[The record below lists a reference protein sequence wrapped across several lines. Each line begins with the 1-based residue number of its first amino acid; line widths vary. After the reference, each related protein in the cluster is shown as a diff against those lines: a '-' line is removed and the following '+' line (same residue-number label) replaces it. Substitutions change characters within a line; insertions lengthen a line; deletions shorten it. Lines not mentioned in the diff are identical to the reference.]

1 MPSIFDRLRT
11 LPQRAQARTSGPLL
25 GKVSDAMA
33 PAAAVAPGRKRA
45 PFCAAGGRPC
55 VTVCKPTAGCDCQSE
70 AVRAALVREIAALG
84 LNLEVGT
91 AKTGCGGQ
99 CNSGP
104 FIGFPQQQLF
114 YVRVQPGDAADIARE
129 TLLQGKILFPLL
141 SVSPNRSYRADILF
155 ERETG
160 MLAAIDDSVCMVE
173 VAKYFLE
180 WEAGLSCGKCV
191 PCRLGMQRLNECMER
206 IVGGSGTLEDL
217 EQIKLLCHTMINASH
232 CEFAMTSSRPVLSAV
247 TYFENEF
254 LAHIERQ
261 ECAAGVCEK
270 LVAIQKKK
278 ATRELLK
285 SRKKKKKK

>member
-1 MPSIFDRLRT
+1 MPSIFNRLRAW
-11 LPQRAQARTSGPLL
+11 PQRAQTRTGASLAS
-25 GKVSDAMA
+25 KVSEAFSPVADAVPGA
-33 PAAAVAPGRKRA
+33 NRAAFCAVA
-45 PFCAAGGRPC
+45 GRPC
-55 VTVCKPTAGCDCQSE
+55 VTVCKPTAGCDCESG

-84 LNLEVGT
+84 LDLEVGT
-91 AKTGCGGQ
+91 AKTGCGGR

-104 FIGFPQQQLF
+104 FIGFPQKQLF

-141 SVSPNRSYRADILF
+141 SVNPNRSYRGDILF

-160 MLAAIDDSVCMVE
+160 MLAAIDDRVCMVE

-206 IVGGSGTLEDL
+206 IVSGSGTLDDL

-247 TYFENEF
+247 TYFEDEF

-285 SRKKKKKK
+285 GRKKKKKK